1 MPVKTSVGRVK
12 DQTMNLFKNKD
23 YSKPKRV
30 KTVYGGG
37 KKQCE
42 ENIIKNIR
50 DHFKLEK
57 ENEAIKDRTIRDTR
71 TLFEQEDDYY
81 KLITVG
87 NFWNNNYID

>member
-42 ENIIKNIR
+42 ENIIK
-50 DHFKLEK
+50 KYK
-57 ENEAIKDRTIRDTR
+57 ES
-71 TLFEQEDDYY
+71 F
-81 KLITVG
+81 
-87 NFWNNNYID
+87 